1 MKARILRRRL
11 IWFVL
16 LIASIYGFFWFIG
29 QKGDFQRPS
38 DTSDMIAAVQYTKT
52 GSLVSVV
59 KNDGTIVTPDTES
72 GKLVSDRDI
81 AWDPKGNRL
90 FFISDRKDS
99 SFHIFRWDPAHNGSP
114 DQKSVDKAGRSN
126 LAFDVQDKG
135 IGELSGL
142 VTVRGTV
149 QEFFPKTA
157 KSTTVMPPSG
167 KAQMAVT
174 DEASGAVGGAGSNME
189 LMYSRYGV
197 SFRVAKWFGNRQF
210 IAAVMRRE
218 DGGESLIVQDLT
230 PDDKG
235 NQRAPQLLFI
245 AEKINL
251 QVDPSGGALVFSL
264 VNTYPMPDEKGNL
277 QKLPFRNGLFI
288 LDPTKA
294 DAERMGPLFF
304 APTEELAVASFA
316 VSPDG
321 SLLLAAVGSSTKEG
335 TIEVKGLL
343 TCPLKIG
350 GGQSMTPILAGA
362 VADPCFSPKGD
373 KIAFVKR
380 EGTKR
385 SIFVAKVDGSDQR
398 NLTGDKGDFANPV
411 FSPQYKY

>member
-1 MKARILRRRL
+1 
-11 IWFVL
+11 
-16 LIASIYGFFWFIG
+16 
-29 QKGDFQRPS
+29 
-38 DTSDMIAAVQYTKT
+38 
-52 GSLVSVV
+52 
-59 KNDGTIVTPDTES
+59 
-72 GKLVSDRDI
+72 
-81 AWDPKGNRL
+81 
-90 FFISDRKDS
+90 
-99 SFHIFRWDPAHNGSP
+99 
-114 DQKSVDKAGRSN
+114 
-126 LAFDVQDKG
+126 VQDKG

-321 SLLLAAVGSSTKEG
+321 
-335 TIEVKGLL
+335 L